1 MEHRVDQRGHCAL
14 SLSLSVSAVALN
26 PEDAKP
32 AQTWRKIGMLHL
44 STFVDS
50 VEFLQ
55 SGHEPA
61 YSSWQP
67 SLGNLV
73 AQMLGLPRPNKR
85 VARRSKS
92 SCWCHKLELVFA
104 VAGWLHSFG
113 YRVAAALKLREYGR
127 KASCA
132 RMA

>member
-14 SLSLSVSAVALN
+14 SLSLSV
-26 PEDAKP
+26 
-32 AQTWRKIGMLHL
+32 QTRRTIIMLHL
-44 STFVDS
+44 SNFVDP
-50 VEFLQ
+50 VEFLL
-55 SGHEPA
+55 SGNEPA

-85 VARRSKS
+85 VARRSES

-104 VAGWLHSFG
+104 VAGWLHC
-113 YRVAAALKLREYGR
+113 LQ
-127 KASCA
+127 
-132 RMA
+132 

>member
-1 MEHRVDQRGHCAL
+1 M
-14 SLSLSVSAVALN
+14 LSVSAVALN

-32 AQTWRKIGMLHL
+32 AQTWRKIGMLHH

-50 VEFLQ
+50 VEFLR

-73 AQMLGLPRPNKR
+73 AQGLGLPRPKQR
-85 VARRSKS
+85 VARRIQVQLRLWRS
-92 SCWCHKLELVFA
+92 SQSQAIDCTCMSNIFGSA
-104 VAGWLHSFG
+104 LHPDIAILA
-113 YRVAAALKLREYGR
+113 RVGH
-127 KASCA
+127 
-132 RMA
+132 